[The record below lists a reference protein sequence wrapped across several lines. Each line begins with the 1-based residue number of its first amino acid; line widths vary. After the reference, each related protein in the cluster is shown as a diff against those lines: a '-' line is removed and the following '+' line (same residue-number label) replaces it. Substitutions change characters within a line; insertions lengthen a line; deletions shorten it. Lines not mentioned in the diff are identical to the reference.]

1 MSEENTEPQG
11 QQEQAPEFTPITS
24 QEDLNRV
31 IGERIKSV
39 KAKFADYGDLK
50 AKASRLDEIE
60 QASKSELEKA
70 QERIAELE
78 GTVSQAQRAALV
90 TRIASEEGV
99 IPEVL
104 HGDTEEEMRAAAA
117 RIKEWAGSTH
127 TAPPAPRSLKSG
139 SAGSDDGGGSRAAA
153 ALRKMRGTY

>member
-1 MSEENTEPQG
+1 MSEESSNQQG
-11 QQEQAPEFTPITS
+11 QQEQAPSFTPITS

-31 IGERIKSV
+31 IGERINSV
-39 KAKFADYGDLK
+39 KAKFADYDDLK

-78 GTVSQAQRAALV
+78 GSVSQAQRAALV

-117 RIKEWAGSTH
+117 RIKEWAGASRS
-127 TAPPAPRSLKSG
+127 APPAPRSLKSG
-139 SAGSDDGGGSRAAA
+139 SSGSGDDGGSRAAA
-153 ALRKMRGTY
+153 AIRQLRGNH

>member
-1 MSEENTEPQG
+1 MSEESTEPQG
-11 QQEQAPEFTPITS
+11 QQEEAPEFTPITS

-50 AKASRLDEIE
+50 AKAAKFDEVE
-60 QASKSELEKA
+60 QANKSELERA
-70 QERIAELE
+70 QERINELE
-78 GTVSQAQRAALV
+78 QRSTAAERAALV

-117 RIKEWAGSTH
+117 RIKEWAGASRS
-127 TAPPAPRSLKSG
+127 APPSPKSLASG
-139 SAGSDDGGGSRAAA
+139 SSGSSDDGGSRAAA
-153 ALRKMRGTY
+153 AIRRMRSSN

>member
-1 MSEENTEPQG
+1 MSEENDDQ
-11 QQEQAPEFTPITS
+11 QAVQEQSTDFTPITS

-31 IGERIKSV
+31 IGERINSV
-39 KAKFADYGDLK
+39 KAKFADYDDLK
-50 AKASRLDEIE
+50 AKAGRLDEIE

-70 QERIAELE
+70 QERISELE

-90 TRIASEEGV
+90 TRVASEEGV

-117 RIKEWAGSTH
+117 RIKEWAADTRK
-127 TAPPAPRSLKSG
+127 APPAPKGLASG
-139 SAGSDDGGGSRAAA
+139 SSGSNDSGGSRAAA
-153 ALRKMRGTY
+153 AIRQMRGTN